1 MATQVKDLAAKSAE
15 AAQNATEMVSHTST
29 MIQTGVRLTAD
40 TADSLHAISVVSD
53 EISAISDQLV
63 SAVRDQESALLIMDE
78 RIETISGIADQNLQ
92 NAGEIDQ
99 SSGLLA
105 REAEVLQAHVK
116 KFVLKE
122 ENDK

>member
-1 MATQVKDLAAKSAE
+1 
-15 AAQNATEMVSHTST
+15 
-29 MIQTGVRLTAD
+29 VRLTAD